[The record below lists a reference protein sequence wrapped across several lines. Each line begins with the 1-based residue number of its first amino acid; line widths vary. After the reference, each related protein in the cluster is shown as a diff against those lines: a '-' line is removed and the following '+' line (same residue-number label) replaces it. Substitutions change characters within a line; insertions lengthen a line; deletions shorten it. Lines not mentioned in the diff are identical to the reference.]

1 MNPENSPA
9 ATTGQRPLW
18 LFPLGLLLV
27 AAAAIIVLTLTRTPL
42 PHELS
47 FPTRIDMPPPPL
59 GDELLDHLAL
69 ASAYGLYA
77 LPVLGM
83 AGLLA
88 AGGFDWGF
96 FGVLVFADMTV
107 FSFVMRANA
116 PCSRFFWFYALVM
129 PACALLFGSL
139 GGLLAGRRGWGV
151 NRTALLN
158 LPLGV
163 ALAFVIKRFWNAGY
177 FLPKTD
183 WAHFSS
189 LGVVAGVAA
198 MSFIAWLLLNRSAL
212 GRRLRAFGADA
223 SAARLAGVTRGWA
236 MFAAF
241 AFSAVGMALF
251 AFNDGCDGCLR
262 FGPLHAFGALL
273 TGLPSIIQIGFGI
286 LFFNLLFLA
295 IAACGGGLAGRGRVS
310 IAGLLCA
317 ALAVPMLDYALV
329 WAPWA
334 TAHYLRAFEL
344 PLLTIAGVLVQRR
357 RG

>member
-88 AGGFDWGF
+88 GGGFDWGS
-96 FGVLVFADMTV
+96 FGVSVFADMTL
-107 FSFVMRANA
+107 FAFVMRAND
-116 PCSRFFWFYALVM
+116 PCSGFFWASALVIL
-129 PACALLFGSL
+129 ACALLFGSL

-163 ALAFVIKRFWNAGY
+163 ALAFVVTRFWNPGF

-198 MSFIAWLLLNRSAL
+198 MSLIAWLLLRRSAL
-212 GRRLRAFGADA
+212 GRRLRALGADA
-223 SAARLAGVTRGWA
+223 SAARLAGVARGWA

-241 AFSAVGMALF
+241 ALCAVGMALF
-251 AFNDGCDGCLR
+251 AFQAERLR
-262 FGPLHAFGALL
+262 FSPLPAVGALWPE
-273 TGLPSIIQIGFGI
+273 LPSILRIGVDI

-334 TAHYLRAFEL
+334 TAHYLRGYEL
-344 PLLTIAGVLVQRR
+344 SLLTIAGILVQRR